1 MRLWAEQL
9 IHKLPQKQ
17 LCGQWKE
24 CAALLGNGWGRKHSI
39 VNYVFSHSE
48 SFLVAYSIKIFFE
61 MKRRGYNPNPKMM
74 RNQLM
79 KRYTEDE
86 VNRFIILGRDIYN
99 RGLPIYKEHNE
110 EYLRECLLNLKEKG
124 MELE

>member
-9 IHKLPQKQ
+9 IYKLPQKQ
-17 LCGQWKE
+17 LCGQWRE
-24 CAALLGNGWGRKHSI
+24 CAALLGSGWGRKHSV

-99 RGLPIYKEHNE
+99 RGLPIYKEHDE
-110 EYLRECLLNLKEKG
+110 GYLKECLLNLKEKG
-124 MELE
+124 IELE